1 MLREALPEIVT
12 GSVPG
17 PKAAEI
23 LKRRDAAIPKAMCG
37 TTYPICMGRGEGAM
51 LEDVDG
57 NRFLDWI
64 GGVGVLNIG
73 YSNPEVVEAV
83 KAQAD
88 KYFHGIF
95 NVYVHEGYVKLAEMF
110 DETMP
115 CCGDKM
121 KTYFAN
127 SGAEADEN
135 AIKIA
140 KAYTGRNNIICFSG
154 AFHGRTNLTMA
165 LTAKKAYAL
174 GMGPFPAGIYRAEFP
189 YLYRAPKGYTEE
201 EAIDYYIEKFLKLF
215 DEATPAS
222 DVAAVI
228 LEPLQ
233 GEGGF
238 IPAPIEFVKKLRKIC
253 DDNGIMLIADEVQ
266 CGNCRTGKYF
276 ASEYWKEAGAAP
288 DIIATAKSM
297 GAGVPISAITARAEV
312 MDAAP
317 AGTIGGTYC
326 GNPLACAAAIKT
338 MEIMKVVKCN
348 PMIYWDGKI
357 RCVHID
363 DWMIHSA
370 STSHKELEIVKL
382 EDFYAH
388 ENAKIMFRMKE
399 EDMPK
404 AEAWVKEH
412 PNPYYH
418 GFKTQSTLLEFCDKR
433 INKGYGLQKICELN
447 DLDIKDV
454 MAFGDTSNDNDMLKV
469 AGCGVCMINGTD
481 DTKACANAIT
491 KQDNEHDGLAIY
503 LEESGILC

>member
-17 PKAAEI
+17 PKAAEL

-95 NVYVHEGYVKLAEMF
+95 NVYVHEGYV
-110 DETMP
+110 
-115 CCGDKM
+115 
-121 KTYFAN
+121 
-127 SGAEADEN
+127 N

-238 IPAPIEFVKKLRKIC
+238 IPAPIEFVKRLRKIC

-338 MEIMKVVKCN
+338 MKIMKAEDYC
-348 PMIYWDGKI
+348 GKS
-357 RCVHID
+357 VHIGKVVTEAFEKMKEKYSLIGD
-363 DWMIHSA
+363 VRGLGGMIGVEFVKDKESKEPNPEFVKQLIQSA
-370 STSHKELEIVKL
+370 LQKGLL
-382 EDFYAH
+382 L
-388 ENAKIMFRMKE
+388 ENAGSAGNVIRFLAPLCMTDEQMEAGLKIF
-399 EDMPK
+399 ED
-404 AEAWVKEH
+404 
-412 PNPYYH
+412 
-418 GFKTQSTLLEFCDKR
+418 
-433 INKGYGLQKICELN
+433 
-447 DLDIKDV
+447 
-454 MAFGDTSNDNDMLKV
+454 
-469 AGCGVCMINGTD
+469 
-481 DTKACANAIT
+481 AIIE
-491 KQDNEHDGLAIY
+491 NL
-503 LEESGILC
+503 